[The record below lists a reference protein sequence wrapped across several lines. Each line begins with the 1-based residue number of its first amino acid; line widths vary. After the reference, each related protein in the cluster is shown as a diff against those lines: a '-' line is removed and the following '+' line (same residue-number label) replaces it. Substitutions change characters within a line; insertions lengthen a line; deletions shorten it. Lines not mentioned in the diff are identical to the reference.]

1 MRAPPACNAP
11 SSSTNRMPGSAF
23 GVAVPVPMRAWR
35 TMPPNAA
42 SVAHDWTASGGR
54 GDVKHA
60 EPVPS
65 VGSVAVNHAAC
76 EAMMRAGGR
85 RRAPGPERR
94 QSFIRF
100 PFNCAGSLAIDPRA
114 GATDC
119 CGNALHAM
127 PKATGALPD

>member
-1 MRAPPACNAP
+1 
-11 SSSTNRMPGSAF
+11 MPGSAF

-42 SVAHDWTASGGR
+42 SVAHDWTASGRR

-65 VGSVAVNHAAC
+65 LGSVAVNHAAC